1 MGVAT
6 YQGNMHSSY
15 RRGYNE
21 GDTGGD
27 TGGGAMKGGTGWSA
41 MKKIDKG

>member
-1 MGVAT
+1 MLQKRYLMGVAT
-6 YQGNMHSSY
+6 YQGNMHSSH

-21 GDTGGD
+21 GG
-27 TGGGAMKGGTGWSA
+27 TGGGTGGGA